1 MSDYNLPNG
10 RVLRGLSD
18 GKSPADI
25 KIYAIAKGFATEDDY
40 NKNRESVADLLPF
53 AGEVVGG
60 TAGALYGAAWGA
72 AIGTTFLPVIGTAAG
87 GIIGGL
93 LGGGVGTFGGS
104 IAGQAGE
111 ASIENRDQSV
121 GSMVAPAGEAAL
133 EDMAWSIA
141 GAGIGKAIKTVI
153 WKPLSDMFKALPVGS
168 NELDALGSLQSKLSQ
183 AGTTLLPSQASTGD
197 AVGAAAEAYSR
208 SALFSN
214 DFQNILE
221 KQDNYIVDQ
230 FKGLFG
236 SLGKGGRESLGHAT
250 EALVKDTEAA
260 LKEVVEPLYI
270 EIDTLGGIN
279 LTTQGLKD
287 TANNIAGKLAVGGGG
302 TTAERRAVISAID
315 SLPASVTP
323 SEATKHIA
331 DLNTLLKATRSDPQA
346 AGILRQTITKLEGS
360 LTGDQFVKTDALTGL
375 AKAARATL
383 TKASGETGLTGAQ
396 ETIATRLSGLR
407 PTMSFSEAH
416 LELSNLKSLQR
427 DLAVSATPSD
437 AGDRMLTRA
446 ITTLSGSMD
455 TAAKKFNPELL
466 AKYNQVSTMYK
477 EGIKTLYSGF
487 MAKALKGSVDKPEF
501 IGEML
506 FKTGRVT
513 SIKQVNEVVSMAEKL
528 GVKGGVDVRDGVT
541 KGYLE
546 AVFPMRDASAVE
558 FFIKQKNNTK
568 FMDTFNAIVSPD
580 QSKFINNL
588 ADEVTI
594 LTRHTNSQAGAS
606 LAVRSREIGAATN
619 PFNPKNWPLMLLP
632 GLAKKKL
639 SQPVMTKKLNQLKA
653 MNAAAANGTKVPKL
667 LISDFLKDSGLE
679 EAGGVAGFMFGAL
692 SGD

>member
-1 MSDYNLPNG
+1 MADYTLPNG
-10 RVLRGLSD
+10 RILRGLSE

-25 KIYAIAKGFATEDDY
+25 KIYAVAKGYATEDDY
-40 NKNRESVADLLPF
+40 NKNRKSVADLLPF
-53 AGEVVGG
+53 AGEIVGG
-60 TAGALYGAAWGA
+60 TAGALYGASYGA
-72 AIGTTFLPVIGTAAG
+72 ALGTAVFPGVGTAVGGFLG
-87 GIIGGL
+87 GIIGGAA
-93 LGGGVGTFGGS
+93 GTFGGS
-104 IAGQAGE
+104 MAGQAGE
-111 ASIENRDQSV
+111 ASIENRTQSA
-121 GSMVAPAGEAAL
+121 GSMAGQAGEAAL
-133 EDMAWSIA
+133 EDVAFGIA
-141 GAGIGKAIKTVI
+141 GAGLGKVVKTV
-153 WKPLSDMFKALPVGS
+153 WQPLSDMFKTLPVS
-168 NELDALGSLQSKLSQ
+168 SAELDALGSLQSKLAQ

-208 SALFSN
+208 SSLISN

-230 FKGLFG
+230 FKGLFN
-236 SLGKGGRESLGHAT
+236 SLGKGGRESLGQAT
-250 EALVKDTEAA
+250 QALVKDTETA
-260 LKEVVEPLYI
+260 LKAVVDPLYK

-279 LTTQGLKD
+279 LSTQGLKD
-287 TANNIAGKLAVGGGG
+287 TANNVAGKLSMGGGG
-302 TTAERRAVISAID
+302 TTAERRAVMSAID

-346 AGILRQTITKLEGS
+346 AGILRQTIAKLEGS

-383 TKASGETGLTGAQ
+383 TKASGESGLSGAQ
-396 ETIATRLSGLR
+396 EAIAKRLSGLR

-437 AGDRMLTRA
+437 AGDRLLTRA

-466 AKYNQVSTMYK
+466 AKYNQVTTMYK
-477 EGIKTLYSGF
+477 EGISTLYSGF
-487 MAKALKGSVDKPEF
+487 MAKALKQESPEF
-501 IGEML
+501 IGQTL
-506 FKTGRVT
+506 FKTGAVT
-513 SIKQVNEVVSMAEKL
+513 SIKQVNDVVQMAEKL
-528 GVKGGVDVRDGVT
+528 GVKGGADVREGVT

-546 AVFPMRDASAVE
+546 ALFPMRDAGAVE
-558 FFIKQKNNTK
+558 FFIKQQNNTK
-568 FMDTFNAIVSPD
+568 FMDTFNIIVSPD

-606 LAVRSREIGAATN
+606 LAVRGREIGAATN
-619 PFNPKNWPLMLLP
+619 PFNPKNWPLALLP
-632 GLAKKKL
+632 GFAKKKL

-653 MNAAAANGTKVPKL
+653 MNAAAANGTRVSKG
-667 LISDFLKDSGLE
+667 LISNFLKDSGIVE
-679 EAGGVAGFMFGAL
+679 GGAVAGFMFGAL